1 MICDNLSVNEKGNLC
16 FAGLD
21 TVDIAKK
28 YGTPIYVMDENK
40 IREKCSIYKKAMKE
54 YFGGN
59 SMPVFAS
66 KSLCFKYIYK
76 IIKEENLGIDVVSSG
91 ELYTA
96 VQAGFPMEN
105 AYFHGNNKTDFDVK
119 FAMDNGIGFFVCD
132 NVYELNVINA
142 EAKSRGIV
150 QKILLRIT
158 PGIDPHTHSKIS
170 TGNVDSK
177 FGAAIETGQAMEL
190 CEFALSKENV
200 KLCGFHCHIGSQIF
214 DVTPFCDAAKI
225 MVRFISA
232 VKEKLGYEAEILN
245 LGGGMGVRYVESD
258 PEINYENNIREIADL
273 VKAECERLNLNMP
286 TVLMEPGRSIVAD
299 AGLTLYTVGGR
310 KEIKGFK
317 NYVSVDGGMPDNPRF
332 ALYQSAYTVMVANKA
347 NEKPDY
353 DCIIAGRCCESGD
366 LLQEN
371 VTIPKADRGDVLAV
385 LTTGAY
391 NYAMASNYNAICK
404 PPVLMIKDKKEFVA
418 VRRES
423 FEDLTA
429 CQK

>member
-16 FAGLD
+16 FAGHD
-21 TVDIAKK
+21 TTVIAEK

-40 IREKCSIYKKAMKE
+40 IREKCRIYKKALSE
-54 YFGGN
+54 CFGSG
-59 SMPVFAS
+59 SYPAFAS

-96 VQAGFPMEN
+96 TESGFPMQN
-105 AYFHGNNKTDFDVK
+105 AFFHGNNKTDFDVK
-119 FAMDNGIGFFVCD
+119 FAMDNGIGYFVCD
-132 NVYELNVINA
+132 NVYELDVIN
-142 EAKSRGIV
+142 EQAKQHGII

-177 FGAAIETGQAMEL
+177 FGAAIETGQAIEL
-190 CEFALSKENV
+190 CKFALSKENV

-214 DVTPFCDAAKI
+214 EITPFCDAAKI
-225 MVRFISA
+225 MIKFIA
-232 VKEKLGYEAEILN
+232 RVKNDLGYEAEILN
-245 LGGGMGVRYVESD
+245 LGGGMGVKYVESD
-258 PEINYENNIREIADL
+258 PDINYAENIKNISEVI
-273 VKAECERLNLNMP
+273 KSECDKNNVSLP
-286 TVLMEPGRSIVAD
+286 DIIMEPGRSIVAD

-332 ALYQSAYTVMVANKA
+332 ALYQSDYTVLLANKA
-347 NEKPDY
+347 NEKSDY
-353 DCIIAGRCCESGD
+353 ECIIAGRCCESGD

-371 VTIPKADRGDVLAV
+371 VKIPKADRGDILAV

-404 PPVLMIKDKKEFVA
+404 PPVLMLKDGDEFVA
-418 VRRES
+418 VRRET